1 MGLFMNIRGRNKITP
16 EFNMS
21 SMTDIVFLLL
31 IFFMIA
37 STLVSAEAIDLLLPK
52 SSSKTTQSKSVSV
65 SINKKLQYFVDRKK
79 VSKGQLEREILAKV
93 GDGRGRTITL
103 RVEENVPIKHAV
115 YVMDIANRN
124 RIKSSLAVRTK

>member
-1 MGLFMNIRGRNKITP
+1 MNLRGRNKVTP

-52 SSSKTTQSKSVSV
+52 SSSKTTQTKNVSVSV
-65 SINKKLQYFVDRKK
+65 NKDLQNFVDLKQVPK
-79 VSKGQLEREILAKV
+79 NQLEAVVTEKV
-93 GDGRGRTITL
+93 GGSDSPTITIRSDQDVDL
-103 RVEENVPIKHAV
+103 KHV
-115 YVMDIANRN
+115 VFIMDIANRN
-124 RIKSSLAVRTK
+124 KIKSTLAVKSK

>member
-1 MGLFMNIRGRNKITP
+1 MNLRGRNKVTP

-52 SSSKTTQSKSVSV
+52 SSSKTTQTKNVSVSV
-65 SINKKLQYFVDRKK
+65 NKNIEYFVDMKQVPK
-79 VSKGQLEREILAKV
+79 NNLEAEVLAKV
-93 GDGRGRTITL
+93 GKSDSPTITI
-103 RVEENVPIKHAV
+103 RSDQDVEMKHV
-115 YVMDIANRN
+115 VFIMDIANRN
-124 RIKSSLAVRTK
+124 KIKSTLAVKAQ

>member
-1 MGLFMNIRGRNKITP
+1 MNIRGRNKVTP

-65 SINKKLQYFVDRKK
+65 SINKKLQYFVNRKK

-93 GDGRGRTITL
+93 GKGKVGRTITL
-103 RVEENVPIKHAV
+103 RVEENVAMKHAV
-115 YVMDIANRN
+115 YVMDICNKN
-124 RIKSSLAVRTK
+124 RIKSSLAVRAK

>member
-1 MGLFMNIRGRNKITP
+1 MNLRGRNKVTP

-52 SSSKTTQSKSVSV
+52 STSKTTQTKSISVSV
-65 SINKKLQYFVDRKK
+65 DKNTNYYIDMQQ
-79 VSKGQLEREILAKV
+79 VSKETLESELISKLGGV
-93 GDGRGRTITL
+93 ESPTITI
-103 RVEENVPIKHAV
+103 RSDQDVEMKHVV
-115 YVMDIANRN
+115 YIMDIANRN
-124 RIKSSLAVRTK
+124 KIKSTLAVKAQ

>member
-1 MGLFMNIRGRNKITP
+1 MNLRGRNKVTP

-52 SSSKTTQSKSVSV
+52 SSSKTTQTKNISVSV
-65 SINKKLQYFVDRKK
+65 DKNTKYYIDMKQVTKD
-79 VSKGQLEREILAKV
+79 GLESELLAKL
-93 GDGRGRTITL
+93 GNTEAPTITI
-103 RVEENVPIKHAV
+103 RSDQDVEMKHVV
-115 YVMDIANRN
+115 YIMDIANRN
-124 RIKSSLAVRTK
+124 KIKSTLAVKSQ

>member
-1 MGLFMNIRGRNKITP
+1 MNIRGRNKVTP

-65 SINKKLQYFVDRKK
+65 SINKKLQYFVNRKK
-79 VSKGQLEREILAKV
+79 VSKGQLEREILSKV
-93 GDGRGRTITL
+93 GKGKVGRTITL
-103 RVEENVPIKHAV
+103 RVEENVAMKHAV
-115 YVMDIANRN
+115 YVMDICNKN
-124 RIKSSLAVRTK
+124 RIKSSLAVRAK

>member
-1 MGLFMNIRGRNKITP
+1 MDFKGRNKITP

-52 SSSKTTQSKSVSV
+52 SSSKTTQTKNVSVSV
-65 SINKKLQYFVDRKK
+65 DKNVNYYVDMKK
-79 VSKGQLEREILAKV
+79 VSKDNLETEVLAKV
-93 GDGRGRTITL
+93 GNSDTPTITI
-103 RVEENVPIKHAV
+103 RSDQDVEMKHV
-115 YVMDIANRN
+115 VFIMDIANRN
-124 RIKSSLAVRTK
+124 KIKSTLAVKSQ

>member
-1 MGLFMNIRGRNKITP
+1 MNFRGRNKVTP

-52 SSSKTTQSKSVSV
+52 SSSKTTQVKNISVSV
-65 SINKKLQYFVDRKK
+65 NKKHQYFVDMKMVAK
-79 VSKGQLEREILAKV
+79 SQLESAILSAME
-93 GDGRGRTITL
+93 GSSTSSITI
-103 RVEENVPIKHAV
+103 RSDQDVEMKHVV
-115 YVMDIANRN
+115 YIMDIANRN
-124 RIKSSLAVRTK
+124 KIKSTLAVKSTR

>member
-1 MGLFMNIRGRNKITP
+1 MNLRGRNKVTP

-52 SSSKTTQSKSVSV
+52 SSSKTTQTKNISVSV
-65 SINKKLQYFVDRKK
+65 DKNVNYYIDLKQ
-79 VSKGQLEREILAKV
+79 VSKETLESELLSKLGSAESP
-93 GDGRGRTITL
+93 TITI
-103 RVEENVPIKHAV
+103 RSDQDVEMKHVV
-115 YVMDIANRN
+115 YIMDIANRN
-124 RIKSSLAVRTK
+124 KIKSTLAVKSQ

>member
-1 MGLFMNIRGRNKITP
+1 MNLRGRNKVTP

-52 SSSKTTQSKSVSV
+52 STSKTTQTKSVSV
-65 SINKKLQYFVDRKK
+65 SVDKNNSYYIDLKK
-79 VSKGQLEREILAKV
+79 VSKETLESELLAKIGGV
-93 GDGRGRTITL
+93 ESPTITI
-103 RVEENVPIKHAV
+103 RSDQDVEMKHVV
-115 YVMDIANRN
+115 YIMDIANRN
-124 RIKSSLAVRTK
+124 KIKSTLAVKSQ

>member
-1 MGLFMNIRGRNKITP
+1 MNIRGRNKITP

-52 SSSKTTQSKSVSV
+52 STSKTTQTKNLAVSV
-65 SINKKLQYFVDRKK
+65 NKNKQYYIDRTLVAKD
-79 VSKGQLEREILAKV
+79 QLEVEVLKRL
-93 GDGRGRTITL
+93 GNSTSPTIII
-103 RVEENVPIKHAV
+103 RSDQDVEMKHV
-115 YVMDIANRN
+115 VFIMDIANRN
-124 RIKSSLAVRTK
+124 KIKSTLAVRSK

>member
-1 MGLFMNIRGRNKITP
+1 MNIRGRNKVTP

-52 SSSKTTQSKSVSV
+52 SSSKTTQTKNVSVSV
-65 SINKKLQYFVDRKK
+65 DKNVNYYVDLKK
-79 VSKGQLEREILAKV
+79 VSKSNLEAEVLSKV
-93 GDGRGRTITL
+93 GESESPTITI
-103 RVEENVPIKHAV
+103 RSDQDVEMKHVV
-115 YVMDIANRN
+115 YIMDIANRN
-124 RIKSSLAVRTK
+124 KIKSTLAVKSQ

>member
-1 MGLFMNIRGRNKITP
+1 MNLRGRNKVTP

-52 SSSKTTQSKSVSV
+52 STSKTTQTKSVSV
-65 SINKKLQYFVDRKK
+65 SVDKNTNYYIDMKK
-79 VSKGQLEREILAKV
+79 VSKEQLESELLLKI
-93 GDGRGRTITL
+93 GSEESPTITI
-103 RVEENVPIKHAV
+103 RSDQDVEMKHVV
-115 YVMDIANRN
+115 YIMDIANRN
-124 RIKSSLAVRTK
+124 KIKSTLAVKSQ

>member
-1 MGLFMNIRGRNKITP
+1 MKIKGRNKINP
-16 EFNMS
+16 NFNMS

-37 STLVSAEAIDLLLPK
+37 STLVSADAIDLLLPK
-52 SSSKTTQSKSVSV
+52 SSSKTTQNKSVSV
-65 SINKKLQYFVDRKK
+65 SINKKLQYFVNRKR
-79 VSKGQLEREILAKV
+79 VSKGRLEKEILAKV
-93 GDGRGRTITL
+93 GKGRGRTITL
-103 RVEENVPIKHAV
+103 RVEESVPMKNAV

>member
-1 MGLFMNIRGRNKITP
+1 MRLRGRNKVTP

-52 SSSKTTQSKSVSV
+52 SSSKTTQTKNVSVSV
-65 SINKKLQYFVDRKK
+65 DKNVNYYVDMKK
-79 VSKGQLEREILAKV
+79 VSKDNLEAEVLAKV
-93 GDGRGRTITL
+93 GQSDAPSITI
-103 RVEENVPIKHAV
+103 RSDQDVEMKHVV
-115 YVMDIANRN
+115 YIMDIANRN
-124 RIKSSLAVRTK
+124 KIKSTLAVKSK

>member
-1 MGLFMNIRGRNKITP
+1 MNIRGRNKVTP

-52 SSSKTTQSKSVSV
+52 SSSKTTQSKSVTV
-65 SINKKLQYFVDRKK
+65 SITKNKEYYVNRKK
-79 VSKGQLEREILAKV
+79 VSKSRLEREILNKV
-93 GDGRGRTITL
+93 GKSKIGKSITL
-103 RVEENVPIKHAV
+103 RVEESVPMKDAV

-124 RIKSSLAVRTK
+124 RIKSTLAVRTK

>member
-1 MGLFMNIRGRNKITP
+1 MNIRGRNKVSP

-65 SINKKLQYFVDRKK
+65 SINKKNQYFVNRKR
-79 VSKGQLEREILAKV
+79 VSKGSLEREILAKV
-93 GDGRGRTITL
+93 GKGRGRTITL
-103 RVEENVPIKHAV
+103 RVEENVAMKHAV
-115 YVMDIANRN
+115 YVMDIANKN

>member
-1 MGLFMNIRGRNKITP
+1 MNLRGRNKVTP

-52 SSSKTTQSKSVSV
+52 STSKTTQTKNISVSV
-65 SINKKLQYFVDRKK
+65 DKDTNYYIDMKK
-79 VSKGQLEREILAKV
+79 VSKDALEAELMSKLGNEEAPSI
-93 GDGRGRTITL
+93 TI
-103 RVEENVPIKHAV
+103 RSDQDVEMKHVV
-115 YVMDIANRN
+115 YIMDIANRN
-124 RIKSSLAVRTK
+124 KIKSSLAVKSQ

>member
-1 MGLFMNIRGRNKITP
+1 
-16 EFNMS
+16 MS

-65 SINKKLQYFVDRKK
+65 SINKNLEYFVNRKK
-79 VSKGQLEREILAKV
+79 VRKSQLEREILAQV
-93 GDGRGRTITL
+93 GKGRGRTITL
-103 RVEENVPIKHAV
+103 RVEENVAMKNAV

-124 RIKSSLAVRTK
+124 RIKSSLAVRAK

>member
-1 MGLFMNIRGRNKITP
+1 MNIRGRNKVTP

-65 SINKKLQYFVDRKK
+65 SVTNNLEYYVDRKK
-79 VSKGQLEREILAKV
+79 VRKSQLEREILKKI
-93 GDGRGRTITL
+93 GKGRSRTLTL
-103 RVEENVPIKHAV
+103 RIEENVKMKHTV
-115 YVMDIANRN
+115 FVMDIANRN